1 MDCNVGD
8 MLLKKLITF
17 FALSVI
23 IIYGLCPLILAY
35 MLHEK
40 LHMFQSLFKLFEIA
54 AGLLIR
60 ACQVSSLCFEVSISQ
75 KVILCQIVQGSRC
88 LLEVIYLR
96 PMLIA
101 FALLSLEAVLNVDDK
116 ADALA
121 ALTGCNAT

>member
-1 MDCNVGD
+1 
-8 MLLKKLITF
+8 MLLKELIAF
-17 FALSVI
+17 FALSVV

-35 MLHEK
+35 MLDEK
-40 LHMFQSLFKLFEIA
+40 LHMLQSLLKLFEIA

-88 LLEVIYLR
+88 LLEVIYLC

-101 FALLSLEAVLNVDDK
+101 FTLLSLETVLNVDDK
-116 ADALA
+116 AYALA